1 MKIYRL
7 IKKLFKNSVPYFLNK
22 MVHFFNNNYF
32 IAFWQ
37 ALHLFMRVL
46 YLFLFLFRIKML
58 WLIKNLFEN
67 DAAYFIAN
75 TMALF

>member
-1 MKIYRL
+1 
-7 IKKLFKNSVPYFLNK
+7 
-22 MVHFFNNNYF
+22 
-32 IAFWQ
+32 
-37 ALHLFMRVL
+37 
-46 YLFLFLFRIKML
+46 ML